1 MVSKSASISLL
12 QSAGELS
19 LNELASISQHAKEL
33 SPEDLLK
40 LEATLRLDVES
51 EFDARFLAGHLARQ
65 SWAMCSALEQALD
78 QWLLDENLH
87 QELFLQ
93 VYGAAFPDKVED
105 LKHDLEARNHGVAFE
120 PIQHLMDS
128 EFEVLCLLSYDE
140 LATVKAY
147 RALLPQYRLLGPS
160 MTPLLDLVV
169 RDEGQHYA
177 IFARILRA
185 QYPTRLSEAADQVD
199 KIRSNEGTPYGSTF
213 VLDHDCDDWTDSIFD
228 ETVVQLKRAL

>member
-1 MVSKSASISLL
+1 MVSKSASISRL

-19 LNELASISQHAKEL
+19 LTELASISQYAKDL
-33 SPEDLLK
+33 SPEELFDL
-40 LEATLRLDVES
+40 ESTLRLDVES
-51 EFDARFLAGHLARQ
+51 EFDARFLAGHLAKQ
-65 SWAMCSALEQALD
+65 SWAMCPAFEQALD
-78 QWLLDENLH
+78 QWLVEENLH
-87 QELFLQ
+87 QKLFLQ
-93 VYGAAFPDKVED
+93 VYGAAFPDKFEGLKRD
-105 LKHDLEARNHGVAFE
+105 LMERDHGVAFE
-120 PIQHLMDS
+120 PIQHLMGS

-160 MTPLLDLVV
+160 MSPLLDLVV

-177 IFARILRA
+177 IFARILRTE
-185 QYPTRLSEAADQVD
+185 YPTRLSEAADQID
-199 KIRSNEGTPYGSTF
+199 KIRSNEGTPYGNTF